1 MVCVYWPDEQRGY
14 LFGSSVAAVR
24 NHDGEGRLRRR
35 QARQSVVPR
44 WQAERVHSKTF
55 SAVDNEQQVVVEA
68 VQLLHPLLSTN
79 AKTGRHTRGSPWN
92 ESKAERTIQSVML
105 GIRAV
110 RRLFRTAVGVV
121 MAVLLAGAFV
131 ASVAVAAAAGA
142 GAQTGALT
150 INAKATAEAVRRRGD
165 SCFNNLGSIIDA
177 TWQQSAPRVV
187 PSSTT
192 SIPSGDR
199 RGAEHAAIETRKEMH
214 RFERSLLL
222 RHVGPR
228 LARGDYVGAWIARPD
243 NLAARVTALRMQHQL
258 EENAVEAGLDEVTT
272 QLDDVERR
280 FNEATKDMLHIL
292 QFVGTLLRHLLW
304 GVLFSLVLEM
314 LYRR

>member
-1 MVCVYWPDEQRGY
+1 
-14 LFGSSVAAVR
+14 
-24 NHDGEGRLRRR
+24 
-35 QARQSVVPR
+35 
-44 WQAERVHSKTF
+44 
-55 SAVDNEQQVVVEA
+55 VEA
-68 VQLLHPLLSTN
+68 VQLLHPLLSTK
-79 AKTGRHTRGSPWN
+79 ARTGRYTRGSPWN
-92 ESKAERTIQSVML
+92 ESKAERTRQTVML

-110 RRLFRTAVGVV
+110 RRLVRTAVGVV
-121 MAVLLAGAFV
+121 MAVVIAGVFV
-131 ASVAVAAAAGA
+131 ALVSVAAAAGA

-165 SCFNNLGSIIDA
+165 SCFNNLGSNIDA

-192 SIPSGDR
+192 TEVPTISIPSGDR
-199 RGAEHAAIETRKEMH
+199 RGNNGAEHAAIETRKEMH

-228 LARGDYVGAWIARPD
+228 LARGDYVGAWRARPD
-243 NLAARVTALRMQHQL
+243 NLAARMTALWMQHQQ
-258 EENAVEAGLDEVTT
+258 EETGVEAGLDEVTK

-280 FNEATKDMLHIL
+280 FNETTKDTLHIL

-314 LYRR
+314 LSRR